1 MKVFHT
7 RLVCEFSL
15 KYFTENFWI
24 RKSSV
29 SIYIFLL
36 TSFSIWENKK
46 INKKPWKKYF
56 SVSSFGIINSGLLFT
71 SKKKKKKKNIWQ
83 KYDSQHLE
91 SVKSGKVHFP
101 NSFSFLNINKYL
113 THLGPSHDSKNI
125 VKASLQWNNAV
136 QASTIPY
143 DITGKPKVFRNC
155 KINEQI

>member
-7 RLVCEFSL
+7 RLVREFSL

-36 TSFSIWENKK
+36 TSFSMWENKK

-71 SKKKKKKKNIWQ
+71 SKK
-83 KYDSQHLE
+83 
-91 SVKSGKVHFP
+91 
-101 NSFSFLNINKYL
+101 
-113 THLGPSHDSKNI
+113 
-125 VKASLQWNNAV
+125 
-136 QASTIPY
+136 
-143 DITGKPKVFRNC
+143 
-155 KINEQI
+155 